1 MEETAFDQEEFY
13 LGEGSNLS
21 SRRTSFLQDDNNNRP
36 FKKQKI
42 GRPKQ
47 SFVWNY
53 FNTVNNINYCQ
64 VSVPISTKSPYGI
77 CNHKVENGSTT
88 TNMINHL
95 RKIHKIINPVEQELY
110 KAQGQRDM
118 RDFIVQ
124 AKPLTK
130 DQMSF
135 LRKKVLKFIIE
146 DLQPFYILES
156 NSFKELLLSLHPFFE
171 IPTEEALDK
180 LLDNM
185 FEIGQTYL
193 KNTFENADNIKEN
206 KKDGDRLERIMLSD
220 EEWKFMET
228 LVGILKEF
236 EEITRILGGSK
247 YVTLSLIYPSILK
260 LKDFIKNT
268 LKTYQEGNNEG
279 NNQNINEILLNDD
292 DIQEEILEEFEEIP
306 DGEIADTIEINEKG
320 SKKKLNILRS
330 VETKGL
336 ALLFLEALE
345 GSLKKY
351 WSVSSDVGLLATLLD
366 PRSKKLVRFNTTEV
380 QKATT
385 LLVKRY
391 EMFMENEVNIK
402 DKNEG
407 ENDEDKGEED
417 NDNNKNLDDFNLD
430 KSLMDSIFGEEEVCE
445 EENEVN
451 VYLKLKPVRN
461 INPLSWWK
469 SNEDKFPILS
479 KLSKEFFGIS
489 ATSVPSERLFSDV
502 GNLITNKRSSL
513 KPEKVEKLIFLKRNA
528 HLLDNM

>member
-193 KNTFENADNIKEN
+193 KNTFENQLEHLISAQEQLNYPKIYKTIKDVQTRWNSSFYSWKRLLLLKGALTYLPNKLKADNIKEN

-320 SKKKLNILRS
+320 SKKELNILRS

-336 ALLFLEALE
+336 L
-345 GSLKKY
+345 
-351 WSVSSDVGLLATLLD
+351 
-366 PRSKKLVRFNTTEV
+366 
-380 QKATT
+380 
-385 LLVKRY
+385 
-391 EMFMENEVNIK
+391 
-402 DKNEG
+402 
-407 ENDEDKGEED
+407 
-417 NDNNKNLDDFNLD
+417 
-430 KSLMDSIFGEEEVCE
+430 C
-445 EENEVN
+445 
-451 VYLKLKPVRN
+451 
-461 INPLSWWK
+461 
-469 SNEDKFPILS
+469 
-479 KLSKEFFGIS
+479 
-489 ATSVPSERLFSDV
+489 
-502 GNLITNKRSSL
+502 
-513 KPEKVEKLIFLKRNA
+513 
-528 HLLDNM
+528 

>member
-1 MEETAFDQEEFY
+1 MITIID
-13 LGEGSNLS
+13 LL
-21 SRRTSFLQDDNNNRP
+21 RTKNC
-36 FKKQKI
+36 
-42 GRPKQ
+42 RPKQ

-193 KNTFENADNIKEN
+193 KNTFENVSKISLTTDFWTSRGQHGYIGVTAHWISDDYNPKEAFLTLQHVHYPHTSEVIKDKLKDIIINWNISNKVTFIATDNAASMVKSIKLLKDEFGIERISCAAHTLQLVIGKALTCNTNIQIFILRVKRLVYFFSSPKQLEHLISAQEQLNYPKIYKTIKDVQTRWNSSFYSWKRLLLLKGALTYLPNKLKADNIKEN

-228 LVGILKEF
+228 L
-236 EEITRILGGSK
+236 
-247 YVTLSLIYPSILK
+247 
-260 LKDFIKNT
+260 
-268 LKTYQEGNNEG
+268 
-279 NNQNINEILLNDD
+279 
-292 DIQEEILEEFEEIP
+292 EEILEEFEEIP

-320 SKKKLNILRS
+320 SKKSLNILRS

-336 ALLFLEALE
+336 L
-345 GSLKKY
+345 
-351 WSVSSDVGLLATLLD
+351 
-366 PRSKKLVRFNTTEV
+366 
-380 QKATT
+380 
-385 LLVKRY
+385 
-391 EMFMENEVNIK
+391 
-402 DKNEG
+402 
-407 ENDEDKGEED
+407 
-417 NDNNKNLDDFNLD
+417 
-430 KSLMDSIFGEEEVCE
+430 C
-445 EENEVN
+445 
-451 VYLKLKPVRN
+451 LKP
-461 INPLSWWK
+461 I
-469 SNEDKFPILS
+469 DF
-479 KLSKEFFGIS
+479 
-489 ATSVPSERLFSDV
+489 
-502 GNLITNKRSSL
+502 
-513 KPEKVEKLIFLKRNA
+513 EKYG
-528 HLLDNM
+528 